1 MMIKIFAAVGVISVL
16 LILTFIFSAL
26 LAHLDDSDKRD
37 DDREQEEYLERWRKK
52 RDGKTD

>member
-1 MMIKIFAAVGVISVL
+1 MIIKIFAAIGVISVL

-26 LAHLDDSDKRD
+26 LAHLDESDRMND
-37 DDREQEEYLERWRKK
+37 DEEQEEYLKKWRKK

>member
-1 MMIKIFAAVGVISVL
+1 MMIKIFAAIGIISVL

-26 LAHLDDSDKRD
+26 LARLDESDKRD